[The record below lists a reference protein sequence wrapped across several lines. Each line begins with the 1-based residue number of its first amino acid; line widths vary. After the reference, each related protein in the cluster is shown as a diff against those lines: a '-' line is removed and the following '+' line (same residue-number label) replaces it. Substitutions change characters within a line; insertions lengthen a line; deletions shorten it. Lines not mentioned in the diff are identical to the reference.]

1 MGDTD
6 VAHQDRDRSAGVRHL
21 LAICIISE
29 IFRLAFKEKKLFK
42 DGWQVGWR
50 QRINFA
56 RMKIDPQE
64 ENSST
69 KSAIARDQ
77 NCKKRFS
84 MLR

>member
-1 MGDTD
+1 MG
-6 VAHQDRDRSAGVRHL
+6 G
-21 LAICIISE
+21 
-29 IFRLAFKEKKLFK
+29 
-42 DGWQVGWR
+42 QVGWR
-50 QRINFA
+50 QRINVA
-56 RMKIDPQE
+56 RMKIDPHE